1 MGGLLVPEEIRDAG
15 QPETRTKVAHWIMNR
30 PDDHSCTFPD
40 ETRIC
45 AIRRLIVNPTNESR
59 APKSGLPP
67 MGDGIDWQEAV
78 ISEQMI
84 ARLQGGMTMNKFK
97 KRATCSPMLAV
108 LPASAVFLA
117 LALATPTYAQTKD
130 PIKIGV
136 IAEAQA
142 VAGSSIPL
150 AAQLAA
156 DEINAAGGVN
166 GRKIEIVSYD
176 NHSSAAESVRAFQR
190 AANEDHVN
198 AVIASYIS
206 EVVLALEPWA
216 GRLKTVMITPGAASD
231 VITQNI
237 AKDYK
242 HNKYTFHGYLT
253 STSIADSVCDSA
265 KDLLVKDLKMKTAIV
280 MSEDAA
286 WTTPLDAEY
295 LKCLPKIG
303 LKVIDHIRVSPD
315 TTDFTPIF
323 NKIEGEKPDVIITGI
338 SHVGVQPTVQ
348 AKSQEVPIPMYG
360 VSSQASNS
368 SFWQDTNGAVEGVL
382 YQAVS
387 GPDVAV
393 TPKTLPFVAAFKK
406 RFGNFPSYCGY
417 TAYDEVYYIADAIKR
432 AGSTDPD
439 KLVDALE
446 KTDYVG
452 TIGRVQFQ
460 GKDTPY
466 PHALKIGASTITG
479 LMLQWQNGKQV
490 NLWPAKVANGKL
502 KFPKFIKVGSAN

>member
-1 MGGLLVPEEIRDAG
+1 
-15 QPETRTKVAHWIMNR
+15 
-30 PDDHSCTFPD
+30 
-40 ETRIC
+40 
-45 AIRRLIVNPTNESR
+45 
-59 APKSGLPP
+59 
-67 MGDGIDWQEAV
+67 
-78 ISEQMI
+78 
-84 ARLQGGMTMNKFK
+84 
-97 KRATCSPMLAV
+97 MLAV
-108 LPASAVFLA
+108 LPASAAFLA
-117 LALATPTYAQTKD
+117 LALATPTYAQTKE

-156 DEINAAGGVN
+156 DEINAAGGVD

-190 AANEDHVN
+190 AVNEDHVN

-237 AKDYK
+237 AKDYE

-265 KDLLVKDLKMKTAIV
+265 KDLLVKDLKMKTAVV

-323 NKIEGEKPDVIITGI
+323 NKIEGEKPDVMITGI

-406 RFGNFPSYCGY
+406 RYGNFPSYCGY
-417 TAYDEVYYIADAIKR
+417 TSYDEVYYVADAIKR

-460 GKDTPY
+460 QKDTPY

-490 NLWPAKVANGKL
+490 NLWPANVANGKL